1 MDKFIVLDA
10 LRGAA
15 AFSVITRHASGFFSY
30 HLHYSYLA
38 VDLFFIL
45 SGFVITH
52 AYDKKLLT
60 GELTVK
66 KFVITRI
73 IRLYPLYFVS
83 VFLGAIAFFPW
94 GKLVSG
100 GELDQSP
107 YILSFLAALM
117 FLPYK
122 MPNDN
127 SLYPLVGVC
136 WSLFYE
142 IIINVFYAYF
152 CNRLNKITS
161 SLIVLI
167 LGISLL
173 IVGLHSNSIDG
184 GYSWGGASVI
194 LGLLRSSYGFLLGM
208 LIYRSKNFRYNIART
223 FRFLFAVLPLI
234 VLFSPK
240 YRIDDVYIEIICL
253 SIVFPL
259 GIYFGSKLDVKS
271 TKVSYYF
278 GMLGVISYPLYL
290 FHAPLASIFIK
301 VMRYVHI
308 DMKNIT
314 IFSGVC
320 LCLLLVAM
328 AVTLDR
334 VYDAP
339 IRTWLR
345 KLLIK

>member
-184 GYSWGGASVI
+184 GYSWGGHQLFWVCCVPPMDSCSV
-194 LGLLRSSYGFLLGM
+194 
-208 LIYRSKNFRYNIART
+208 
-223 FRFLFAVLPLI
+223 
-234 VLFSPK
+234 
-240 YRIDDVYIEIICL
+240 CL
-253 SIVFPL
+253 SI
-259 GIYFGSKLDVKS
+259 GQK
-271 TKVSYYF
+271 
-278 GMLGVISYPLYL
+278 
-290 FHAPLASIFIK
+290 
-301 VMRYVHI
+301 
-308 DMKNIT
+308 
-314 IFSGVC
+314 
-320 LCLLLVAM
+320 
-328 AVTLDR
+328 TLDIILPGLLDF
-334 VYDAP
+334 YLLSYHLLFYF
-339 IRTWLR
+339 LR
-345 KLLIK
+345 NTELTMSILRLFVFL